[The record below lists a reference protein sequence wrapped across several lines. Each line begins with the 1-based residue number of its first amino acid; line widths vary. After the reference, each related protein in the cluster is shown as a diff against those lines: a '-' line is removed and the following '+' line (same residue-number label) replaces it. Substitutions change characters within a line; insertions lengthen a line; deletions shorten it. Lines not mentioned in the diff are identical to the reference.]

1 MKKWEN
7 PELMILGVEN
17 TKEDMLDIEAK
28 KWCPIC
34 KEHYAPG
41 HGEHHCPVNPLPDEG
56 EGGPIPTFS

>member
-17 TKEDMLDIEAK
+17 TKEDMLDAEQRK
-28 KWCPIC
+28 KCPDC
-34 KEHYAPG
+34 GVTYPNKF
-41 HGEHHCPVNPLPDEG
+41 EHHCPVKPLPDEG